1 MLRKHKKFQVRVIDM
16 VETVISQGIE
26 TLTEVTEVESLIV
39 NRMLRHAGGKFGTSD
54 GWTRMDLVGFVGG

>member
-1 MLRKHKKFQVRVIDM
+1 M